1 MRRKVA
7 FGFSLIELMIVVAIV
22 GILAAVAIPVFSS
35 YINRAKVSEAVNFV
49 GIIKLRQEAYRAEF
63 GQYADAPNDTDTVS
77 PIPAFT
83 PSAIPGSIPDAW
95 PSGSAAERWVQL
107 GASPDGPVRC
117 QFATVGGAPATAPA
131 DPEFGFSGNNLWFVT
146 QARCDLDEDSDVLTV
161 EGYSASTQVWVSDDK
176 GWE

>member
-1 MRRKVA
+1 MARKLA
-7 FGFSLIELMIVVAIV
+7 LGFSLIELMIVVAIV

-83 PSAIPGSIPDAW
+83 PATIPGSIPAAW
-95 PSGSAAERWVQL
+95 PTGSAVEGWIQL
-107 GASPDGPVRC
+107 GAGPDGPVRC
-117 QFATVGGAPATAPA
+117 QFATVGGSPATAPA
-131 DPEFGFSGNNLWFVT
+131 DPEFGFSGNNLWFVS
-146 QARCDLDEDSDVLTV
+146 QAKCDLDEDGEILTV